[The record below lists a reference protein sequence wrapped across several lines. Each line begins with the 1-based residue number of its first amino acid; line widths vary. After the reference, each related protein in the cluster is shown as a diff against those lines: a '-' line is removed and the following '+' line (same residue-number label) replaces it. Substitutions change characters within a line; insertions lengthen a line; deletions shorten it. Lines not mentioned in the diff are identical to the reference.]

1 MSNKTKVS
9 VILLA
14 ASAAFFTLV
23 KNHEGYTAKPVIP
36 VPGDRPTQGYG
47 ATFKPDGTPVKM
59 SDPAIS
65 RETADKWLRHDVS
78 KREIAFKNS
87 LKSVKLSQAEYD
99 LFLDFSYQ
107 YGTTAFANS
116 SMLRNLKAGNYKAAC
131 DSLLKYKYVAKRDC
145 SIRKNNCYGVWT
157 RQVERHK
164 KCVGVNS

>member
-1 MSNKTKVS
+1 MSNKTKIS

-23 KNHEGYTAKPVIP
+23 KNDEGYTTKPVVP
-36 VPGDRPTQGYG
+36 VAGDRPTQGHG
-47 ATFKPDGTPVKM
+47 STFKPDGTPVKM
-59 SDPAIS
+59 TDPPITRA
-65 RETADKWLRHDVS
+65 TADKWLRNDVS
-78 KREIAFKNS
+78 KREVAFKNS
-87 LKSVKLSQAEYD
+87 LKGVKLSQAEYD
-99 LFLDFSYQ
+99 LFLDFAYQ
-107 YGTTAFANS
+107 YGTSAFANS

-164 KCVGVNS
+164 KCVEVNQ